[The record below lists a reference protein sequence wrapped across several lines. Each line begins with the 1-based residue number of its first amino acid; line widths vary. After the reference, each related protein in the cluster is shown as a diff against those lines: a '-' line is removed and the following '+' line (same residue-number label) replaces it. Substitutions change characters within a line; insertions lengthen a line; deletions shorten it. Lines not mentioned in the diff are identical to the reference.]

1 MIMTEIKW
9 DKECIACSEPEMTKE
24 LLKKS
29 LWNPERPT
37 KGAWRQDMQEYL
49 TRMHMEVGGD

>member
-1 MIMTEIKW
+1 MTEIKW
-9 DKECIACSEPEMTKE
+9 DKGFIACGEPEMTKE

-29 LWNPERPT
+29 LWNPETPE

-49 TRMHMEVGGD
+49 TRIQVDVRVD